1 MINLNK
7 IKIKN
12 SNYMNAL
19 YLDEKSSFKS
29 NDLAPTKHYPP
40 TNKEWF
46 NSIYSYNKNYIKSL
60 PITDKIVNNLLKS
73 YFHLTSSLEK
83 SKLKSKNMR
92 IRNKRLSAN
101 RIYLSRA
108 EMKHT
113 NNKVIITLY
122 TYNRTIFCNGLTIIR
137 KNIWINKNVSI
148 IKKSF
153 YSGIINLSRR
163 FIFSKIFTNI
173 INPFDGLEKKRIKI
187 KQKNLYIIQLIQ
199 NLLINKILSRKLNK
213 LTNKLSK
220 LTKNFIFNSKSKI
233 QSTIGNYKLIKNEV
247 LYVYKNLIEYSIY
260 KYSILHKLYSK
271 SFVKYQIFKKLYIP
285 KNFLIAKKNTV
296 KYVNLDSQKNKLKPI
311 DNLLFIV
318 HNNLTKNIN
327 YYRSIIK
334 KLFSFFQIHS
344 LTKLKANNK
353 NRISL
358 VNNDSKSIVLYNTIY
373 SVYKYNTYKVK
384 RYIKQYLIKNL
395 TQKILYKNILNLNSY
410 INENIKN
417 TKFYNNK
424 FNFYF
429 RDYSK
434 YYKRRYNFLNFTKI
448 ASIFKNQ
455 ILFEND
461 KKINLKNT
469 IHDKV
474 TFKVF
479 KKIVGNF
486 NNYVNKV
493 YKVNLK
499 KFAYI
504 FEALNIKNPIFS
516 SYYFIQIYKKSKF
529 IKYNREILSIK
540 KILDL
545 KIDYKKLIRK
555 IKLIKNSRIVNI
567 LQKTNFNT
575 LVTDKSISS
584 NTILN
589 NNTLS
594 PITELIYSPQ
604 YKIINPKF
612 ILMLQSNNILRKKLN
627 IVLPLYIYYVQMIYI
642 NNYKYKN
649 WFLYNLKH
657 ILYNIYKK
665 KVEFNIVNLKY
676 IHLNSDMLSESMAVK
691 LRNRKNRI
699 LKVLNRVLRLIKVSS
714 IHTFLKDKISNSYFN
729 NYETLK
735 MYSNLTG
742 KKMIMKRII
751 NSIKYKKISGV
762 RLEAAGRLTKRLTAS
777 RSIHKLK
784 HKGSLKNIDS
794 SYKNISSVVLRGYM
808 KPNLQYTQINS
819 KTRNGAFGLKTWI
832 SG

>member
-29 NDLAPTKHYPP
+29 NDLGQTKHYPP

-163 FIFSKIFTNI
+163 FIFSKIFTYI

-199 NLLINKILSRKLNK
+199 NLLINKNFSRKLNRLTKLNK
-213 LTNKLSK
+213 LTR
-220 LTKNFIFNSKSKI
+220 NFIFN
-233 QSTIGNYKLIKNEV
+233 YKLITDKINLKNEV
-247 LYVYKNLIEYSIY
+247 LYLYKNLIEYSLY

-271 SFVKYQIFKKLYIP
+271 SFVKYQILKKLYIP
-285 KNFLIAKKNTV
+285 KNFLIISKKNKV
-296 KYVNLDSQKNKLKPI
+296 KYVNLDSQNNKFKPI
-311 DNLLFIV
+311 HNLLFIL

-327 YYRSIIK
+327 YYRSTVK
-334 KLFSFFQIHS
+334 KLFSFFQIYS
-344 LTKLKANNK
+344 LTKLK
-353 NRISL
+353 
-358 VNNDSKSIVLYNTIY
+358 VNNNGISSVNNGSKSILLYNTIY
-373 SVYKYNTYKVK
+373 SKYKYNTYKIK
-384 RYIKQYLIKNL
+384 RYIKQYLNKNL
-395 TQKILYKNILNLNSY
+395 TQKILYKNLLNLNNY
-410 INENIKN
+410 INKNIKN

-429 RDYSK
+429 RNYSK
-434 YYKRRYNFLNFTKI
+434 YYKKRYNFINFTKI
-448 ASIFKNQ
+448 VSIFKNQ

-461 KKINLKNT
+461 KKISLKNI

-486 NNYVNKV
+486 HYYVNKV

-516 SYYFIQIYKKSKF
+516 SYYFIQVYKKSKF

-540 KILDL
+540 RILDL

-555 IKLIKNSRIVNI
+555 VKLIKNSRIVNI
-567 LQKTNFNT
+567 LKKTNFNT
-575 LVTDKSISS
+575 LVTYKSISS
-584 NTILN
+584 NTNLN
-589 NNTLS
+589 NNISS

-604 YKIINPKF
+604 YKIINQKF

-649 WFLYNLKH
+649 WFLYNLKN

-714 IHTFLKDKISNSYFN
+714 IHTFLKDKITNAYSSH
-729 NYETLK
+729 YETLK
-735 MYSNLTG
+735 IYSNLTG
-742 KKMIMKRII
+742 KKSIIKRII

-794 SYKNISSVVLRGYM
+794 SYKNMSSVVLRGYM